1 MHEDNNI
8 TTQMRKGIIEYSF
21 LLILSRCKAYPSE
34 LIKMLS
40 RAGLEL
46 KEATVY
52 TILNRLRKE
61 GKVDYEWVESP
72 KGPPRKY
79 FFITPTGLEAEQI
92 CAATWEQLSGAIN
105 YISTIDKKSNPEK

>member
-1 MHEDNNI
+1 
-8 TTQMRKGIIEYSF
+8 MRKGIIEYSF
-21 LLILSRCKAYPSE
+21 LLILSRCKVYPSE

-40 RAGLEL
+40 QAGLEL

-61 GKVDYEWVESP
+61 GKVDYEWIESP

-79 FFITPTGLEAEQI
+79 FFITPVGLQAEQI
-92 CAATWEQLSGAIN
+92 CAATWNQLSNAID
-105 YISTIDKKSNPEK
+105 YITSINKPSDPEK